1 MNARANKMLGSI
13 ETTILQEGLVRITNR
28 RTLVGTMTYWMSDIR
43 SVSVTRQER
52 SNRPVWL
59 IIIGL
64 FSLLWSMIDQ
74 TGYYIEFFNI
84 GTVLVI
90 VGLALILVAKPTF
103 ALQIKGPYGE
113 TSILRSTNRD
123 YIQRIAGAMNKV
135 IADRA
140 QTI

>member
-1 MNARANKMLGSI
+1 MNARSNKVFGFI
-13 ETTILQEGLVRITNR
+13 ETTTLQEGLVRITNR
-28 RTLVGTMTYWMSDIR
+28 RMLVGTMTYWMSDIR

-59 IIIGL
+59 VIIGL
-64 FSLLWSMIDQ
+64 FFLLWSVIDQ
-74 TGYYIEFFNI
+74 TGYYVEFFNI

-103 ALQIKGPYGE
+103 ALQIKGPFGG
-113 TSILRSTNRD
+113 TSILRSTSRD
-123 YIQRIAGAMNKV
+123 YIERIAGAMNKV
-135 IADRA
+135 IAGRA

>member
-1 MNARANKMLGSI
+1 
-13 ETTILQEGLVRITNR
+13 
-28 RTLVGTMTYWMSDIR
+28 
-43 SVSVTRQER
+43 
-52 SNRPVWL
+52 
-59 IIIGL
+59 
-64 FSLLWSMIDQ
+64 
-74 TGYYIEFFNI
+74 
-84 GTVLVI
+84 
-90 VGLALILVAKPTF
+90 VAKPTF

>member
-1 MNARANKMLGSI
+1 MNARANKMLGFI

-64 FSLLWSMIDQ
+64 FFLLWSVIDQ

-90 VGLALILVAKPTF
+90 VGLALILLAKPTF

-113 TSILRSTNRD
+113 RSILRSTNRD